1 MDPSLSK
8 SYTEKYSAFLP
19 VELRNFEAPNQ
30 LGNVE
35 NLTLRIFIKGPDNNP
50 KEVKIELQSEEDLF
64 FHYVHYRN
72 VDTFRDMQ
80 QKHKLLIK
88 LKDYPKL
95 LQELLTNVISS
106 PTMFIAVFYMDQ
118 EGLGRLDIVQNMS
131 YKFMEVIS
139 CEFKISPDDV
149 VRKSIIYR
157 YNQQVSKMKDTE
169 EQINEMEKLIR
180 HRAAGLLPAVKKI
193 TKSLAK

>member
-1 MDPSLSK
+1 
-8 SYTEKYSAFLP
+8 
-19 VELRNFEAPNQ
+19 
-30 LGNVE
+30 
-35 NLTLRIFIKGPDNNP
+35 
-50 KEVKIELQSEEDLF
+50 VKIEIQSEEDLF
-64 FHYVHYRN
+64 FHYAHYRN

-95 LQELLTNVISS
+95 LQELLTNVIAT

-169 EQINEMEKLIR
+169 DQINEMEKLIR
-180 HRAAGLLPAVKKI
+180 HRAAGLLPSVKKI